1 MNYFKELKVWQK
13 AVEVVT
19 QIYQMTNSFPR
30 EEQFGIISQ
39 IRRCSVSIPSNIA
52 EGFER
57 GGNQEFIQFLYVA
70 KASCGEVRSQ
80 IYVAFDQGY
89 MPKADF
95 EESIV
100 AFRRLSGMIGNLIN
114 YLRRSGMKGAKFSDS
129 RKSD

>member
-52 EGFER
+52 EG
-57 GGNQEFIQFLYVA
+57 
-70 KASCGEVRSQ
+70 CG
-80 IYVAFDQGY
+80 
-89 MPKADF
+89 
-95 EESIV
+95 
-100 AFRRLSGMIGNLIN
+100 
-114 YLRRSGMKGAKFSDS
+114 
-129 RKSD
+129 RKSNKEFYNFLGIALGSCF